1 MEAVMPGQR
10 DDPTDHA
17 RTTLPRAGEAMK
29 DNRGLTGYV
38 LMALGI
44 LALVICI
51 AAAATANLGW
61 TIGAGVAALLTA
73 TAGSIWV
80 YAERRRVAR
89 VAREN
94 SLDFSSTFRRD

>member
-1 MEAVMPGQR
+1 MTDRR

-29 DNRGLTGYV
+29 DSRSLGGY
-38 LMALGI
+38 ALLGVAI

-51 AAAATANLGW
+51 GAVARGVMDWATGAVAVALVTAAV
-61 TIGAGVAALLTA
+61 GAV
-73 TAGSIWV
+73 WV

-94 SLDFSSTFRRD
+94 AIDPEPPGAR